1 MSTLLEQAI
10 VDATALR
17 EAALKNAEA
26 AVIEKYSDQIKN
38 AVETMLFEQE
48 EPANAL
54 EEEPVVDDM
63 PLAAN
68 DEEKLCPCPDDD
80 EEIEINFDELSRQMD
95 IEGEQ
100 DPESEDDMAADVL
113 GMEEPEEEEEPLAED
128 VDIDEDLLNALVEKL
143 TVDTKPVKSGW
154 AGTPESVMELAEEEL
169 LAAAQ
174 DTEYKEKRDAMRKA
188 MESLQESYD
197 GLKQENENLN
207 AQLADVNAKSD
218 TLKQAVLVLK
228 EKLDDLNVSNAKL
241 LYTNRV
247 LTNDSLNER
256 QKNHIVES
264 LSKSDSVEE
273 AKTIYETLQNAV
285 SGNRNDKKQLN
296 SLSEAVN
303 KTSSTIILSARERQ
317 EPQRNNSSLDRWK
330 ILAGID
336 KNKN

>member
-26 AVIEKYSDQIKN
+26 AVIEKYSDQIKD

-48 EPANAL
+48 EPASAL

-63 PLAAN
+63 PLAAS

-113 GMEEPEEEEEPLAED
+113 GMEEPEEEEPLAED

-197 GLKQENENLN
+197 GLKQENKNLN

>member
-26 AVIEKYSDQIKN
+26 AVIEKYSDQIKD

-48 EPANAL
+48 EPASAL

-113 GMEEPEEEEEPLAED
+113 DMEEPEEEEPLAED

-317 EPQRNNSSLDRWK
+317 EPQQNNSSLDRWK

>member
-26 AVIEKYSDQIKN
+26 AVIEKYSDQIKD

-48 EPANAL
+48 EPAKAL
-54 EEEPVVDDM
+54 EEEPVVGDM
-63 PLAAN
+63 PLAAS

-113 GMEEPEEEEEPLAED
+113 DMEEPEEEEPLAED
-128 VDIDEDLLNALVEKL
+128 VNIDEDLLNALVEKL

-197 GLKQENENLN
+197 GLKEENKNLN

>member
-26 AVIEKYSDQIKN
+26 AVIEKYSDQIKD

-48 EPANAL
+48 EPASAL

-113 GMEEPEEEEEPLAED
+113 DMDEPEEEEPLAED

-207 AQLADVNAKSD
+207 AQLADVNAKSG

>member
-113 GMEEPEEEEEPLAED
+113 DMEEPEEEEPLAED

-197 GLKQENENLN
+197 GLKEENENLN

>member
-26 AVIEKYSDQIKN
+26 AVIEKYSDQIKD

-48 EPANAL
+48 EPASAL

-80 EEIEINFDELSRQMD
+80 EEIDINFDELSRQMD

>member
-26 AVIEKYSDQIKN
+26 AVIEKYSDQIKD

-48 EPANAL
+48 EPASAL

-113 GMEEPEEEEEPLAED
+113 DMEEPEEEEPLAED

-197 GLKQENENLN
+197 GLKEENENLN

>member
-26 AVIEKYSDQIKN
+26 AVIEKYSDQIKD

-48 EPANAL
+48 EPASAL

-113 GMEEPEEEEEPLAED
+113 GMEEPEEEEPLAED

-197 GLKQENENLN
+197 GLKEENENLN

>member
-26 AVIEKYSDQIKN
+26 AVIEKYSDQIKD

-113 GMEEPEEEEEPLAED
+113 DMEEPEEEEPLAED

-228 EKLDDLNVSNAKL
+228 EKLDNLNVSNAKL

>member
-26 AVIEKYSDQIKN
+26 AVIEKYSDQIKD

-48 EPANAL
+48 EPASAL

-113 GMEEPEEEEEPLAED
+113 DMEEPEEEEPLAED

>member
-26 AVIEKYSDQIKN
+26 AVIEKYSDQIKD

-48 EPANAL
+48 EPASAL

-113 GMEEPEEEEEPLAED
+113 GMEEPEEEEPLAED

-197 GLKQENENLN
+197 GLKQENKNLN

>member
-26 AVIEKYSDQIKN
+26 AVIEKYSDQIKD

-48 EPANAL
+48 EPSSAL

-113 GMEEPEEEEEPLAED
+113 DMDEPEEEEPLAED

-197 GLKQENENLN
+197 GLKEENENLN
-207 AQLADVNAKSD
+207 AQLADVSAKSG

>member
-128 VDIDEDLLNALVEKL
+128 VNIDEDLLNALVEKL

>member
-26 AVIEKYSDQIKN
+26 AVIEKYSDQIKD

-48 EPANAL
+48 EPASAL

-113 GMEEPEEEEEPLAED
+113 DMEEPEEEEPLAED

-330 ILAGID
+330 LLAGID

>member
-26 AVIEKYSDQIKN
+26 AVIEKYSDQIKD

-63 PLAAN
+63 PLAAS

-113 GMEEPEEEEEPLAED
+113 DMEEPEEEEPLAED

>member
-26 AVIEKYSDQIKN
+26 AVIEKYSDQIKD

-113 GMEEPEEEEEPLAED
+113 DMDEPEEEEPLAED

-207 AQLADVNAKSD
+207 AQLADVNP
-218 TLKQAVLVLK
+218 
-228 EKLDDLNVSNAKL
+228 
-241 LYTNRV
+241 NRV
-247 LTNDSLNER
+247 
-256 QKNHIVES
+256 H
-264 LSKSDSVEE
+264 
-273 AKTIYETLQNAV
+273 
-285 SGNRNDKKQLN
+285 
-296 SLSEAVN
+296 
-303 KTSSTIILSARERQ
+303 
-317 EPQRNNSSLDRWK
+317 
-330 ILAGID
+330 
-336 KNKN
+336 

>member
-26 AVIEKYSDQIKN
+26 AVIEKYSDQIKD

-48 EPANAL
+48 EPASAL

-95 IEGEQ
+95 IEGDQ
-100 DPESEDDMAADVL
+100 DPESEDDMAAEDL
-113 GMEEPEEEEEPLAED
+113 DMDEPEEEEPLAED

-143 TVDTKPVKSGW
+143 TGDTKPVKSGW

-207 AQLADVNAKSD
+207 APLADVSAKSG

>member
-26 AVIEKYSDQIKN
+26 AVIEKYSDQIKD

-48 EPANAL
+48 EPASAL

-113 GMEEPEEEEEPLAED
+113 DMDEPEEEEPLAED

-197 GLKQENENLN
+197 GLKEENENLN

>member
-26 AVIEKYSDQIKN
+26 AVIEKYSDQIKD

-48 EPANAL
+48 EPASAL

-113 GMEEPEEEEEPLAED
+113 GMEEPEEEEPLAED
-128 VDIDEDLLNALVEKL
+128 VNIDEDLLNALVEKL

-317 EPQRNNSSLDRWK
+317 EPQQNNSSLDRWK
-330 ILAGID
+330 LLAGID

>member
-26 AVIEKYSDQIKN
+26 AVIEKYSDQIKD

-48 EPANAL
+48 EPASAL

-113 GMEEPEEEEEPLAED
+113 DMDEPEEEEPLAED

>member
-26 AVIEKYSDQIKN
+26 AVIEKYSDQIKD

-48 EPANAL
+48 EPSSAL

-113 GMEEPEEEEEPLAED
+113 GMEEPEEEEPLAED
-128 VDIDEDLLNALVEKL
+128 VNIDEDLLNALVEKL

>member
-113 GMEEPEEEEEPLAED
+113 DMEEPEEEEPLAED
-128 VDIDEDLLNALVEKL
+128 VNIDEDLLNALVEKL